1 MLKMI
6 CNECK
11 SKFGQVYES
20 NDVGVEELIILDLFS
35 GGKSLS
41 KALQNENVEI
51 ITLDF
56 EKKYNPDICIDILDN
71 NCIQEIEKKLN
82 GRKVEYIWASPPC
95 EKWSFACGVK
105 GGNIY
110 FESIKEKR
118 KMVDFKIREN
128 FDVNSKYKI
137 LKNHEEIKREAIN
150 AMRIVDKTFAIIN
163 YFKPKHWCI
172 ENPKDFMEIYINKN
186 YKCITN
192 FCTYCQYGFEYRKPT
207 TIFSD
212 IDLQLKSCKIGEPCH
227 FNNFYCRGKSNKIR
241 NTSLLRNYIE
251 RSEIPRKLIVEIF
264 KKLKEEGI

>member
-1 MLKMI
+1 M
-6 CNECK
+6 
-11 SKFGQVYES
+11 
-20 NDVGVEELIILDLFS
+20 IILDLFS

-41 KALQNENVEI
+41 SALSEYENVEI

-56 EKKYNPDICIDILDN
+56 DKKYNPDICIDVLDN
-71 NCIQEIEKKLN
+71 NCIEEIEKKLN
-82 GRKVEYIWASPPC
+82 GRKVDFIWASPPC

-110 FESIKEKR
+110 FESIKSKG

-128 FDVNSKYKI
+128 FDTNSKYTI
-137 LKNHEEIKREAIN
+137 LNDSQKVRQEAIN
-150 AMRIVDKTFAIIN
+150 AMRIVDKTFMIIN

-192 FCTYCQYGFEYRKPT
+192 LCTYCQYGFEYRKPT

-212 IDLQLKSCKIGEPCH
+212 IDLKLKSCRIGDSCH
-227 FNNFYCRGKSNKIR
+227 NNNFYCRGKENKIR
-241 NTSLLRNYIE
+241 NISIMRNYIE
-251 RSEIPRKLIVEIF
+251 RSQVPHKLIITILEEF
-264 KKLKEEGI
+264 MKED

>member
-1 MLKMI
+1 M
-6 CNECK
+6 
-11 SKFGQVYES
+11 
-20 NDVGVEELIILDLFS
+20 IILDLFS

-41 KALQNENVEI
+41 KALSTYKDIEI

-56 EKKYNPDICIDILDN
+56 EKKYNPDICINILDN

-82 GRKVEYIWASPPC
+82 GRNLDFIWASPPC

-110 FESIKEKR
+110 FESIKEKG

-128 FDVNSKYKI
+128 FNVNSKYSI
-137 LKNHEEIKREAIN
+137 LKTPEKVKEEAIN
-150 AMRIVDKTFAIIN
+150 AMRIVDKTFMIIN

-186 YKCITN
+186 YDCHTN
-192 FCTYCQYGFEYRKPT
+192 LCTYCQYGFEYRKPT

-212 IDLQLKSCKIGEPCH
+212 IDLDLRACKIGDKCH
-227 FNNFYCRGKSNKIR
+227 NNNFYCRGKINKIR
-241 NTSLLRNYIE
+241 NISSVRNYIE
-251 RSEIPRKLIVEIF
+251 RSEVPEKLIVEIL
-264 KKLKEEGI
+264 KKFKEEEV